1 MRKREGGY
9 LRKNLGFLLRACA
22 RNDRRTFGLFA
33 MYTVGCALLPFVSV
47 LLPKVMVA
55 GLETGGALRPLLI
68 WAAGFAVCGIVLAAM
83 QSYGQNMFLLIAI
96 NVRMRVSEEMY
107 AQLMTMD
114 FQDTEN
120 PDVLRRVELSSEAF
134 WGNQVGFEGV
144 LHILFDNTGV
154 VLSLL
159 VLSTM
164 LSILH
169 PLIVVLILT
178 GAALSFWLSSKARA
192 FEDARQGDMA
202 ELNRKWEYLSRTA
215 QDFSYGKDVRLY
227 RMQAWVLGKYSGL
240 MRVRDRL
247 MAALKRAHVPRVLVE
262 GLFTLLREGVVY
274 GYLIYLF
281 LQGRLMLS
289 DFAMYFAAVAS
300 FSSQLNMLLGEVAR
314 LPVELRKVDQARQF
328 MQPERKDEGTL
339 PAPQG
344 EKLGIE
350 LEHVSFAY
358 PGGREVLHD
367 VSLSIKPGEKL
378 AVVGLNGAGKTTLV
392 KLLTRLYE
400 PTKGSIRV
408 GGAEAAQVKKEAYF
422 RLYSALFQEVRVFA
436 VTVAENV
443 AMQPAD
449 VLDRARVERCLRLAG
464 LWEKIE
470 SLPKGM
476 DTMLLKNVDLYGTEL
491 SGGQNQRLALARAL
505 YKDAPLVVLDEP
517 TAALDPLA
525 EADLYER
532 FAELVDGRTAVF
544 ISHRLSSTRFCDRII
559 LMEDGR
565 IAEMGTHD
573 ELMALDGRYAQLFR
587 VQAQYY
593 QEEAVA
599 NG

>member
-1 MRKREGGY
+1 M
-9 LRKNLGFLLRACA
+9 
-22 RNDRRTFGLFA
+22 
-33 MYTVGCALLPFVSV
+33 
-47 LLPKVMVA
+47 
-55 GLETGGALRPLLI
+55 
-68 WAAGFAVCGIVLAAM
+68 
-83 QSYGQNMFLLIAI
+83 
-96 NVRMRVSEEMY
+96 
-107 AQLMTMD
+107 
-114 FQDTEN
+114 
-120 PDVLRRVELSSEAF
+120 
-134 WGNQVGFEGV
+134 
-144 LHILFDNTGV
+144 
-154 VLSLL
+154 
-159 VLSTM
+159 
-164 LSILH
+164 
-169 PLIVVLILT
+169 
-178 GAALSFWLSSKARA
+178 
-192 FEDARQGDMA
+192 
-202 ELNRKWEYLSRTA
+202 
-215 QDFSYGKDVRLY
+215 
-227 RMQAWVLGKYSGL
+227 
-240 MRVRDRL
+240 
-247 MAALKRAHVPRVLVE
+247 
-262 GLFTLLREGVVY
+262 
-274 GYLIYLF
+274 
-281 LQGRLMLS
+281 
-289 DFAMYFAAVAS
+289 
-300 FSSQLNMLLGEVAR
+300 
-314 LPVELRKVDQARQF
+314 
-328 MQPERKDEGTL
+328 
-339 PAPQG
+339 
-344 EKLGIE
+344 
-350 LEHVSFAY
+350 
-358 PGGREVLHD
+358 LHD

-593 QEEAVA
+593 QEEAQAV
-599 NG
+599 

>member
-9 LRKNLGFLLRACA
+9 LRKNLSFLLRACA
-22 RNDRRTFGLFA
+22 RYDRRAFGLFA

-55 GLETGGALRPLLI
+55 GLETGGALRPLLS

-83 QSYGQNMFLLIAI
+83 QSYGQQMFLLSAI
-96 NVRMRVSEEMY
+96 NVRMRVSEELY

-154 VLSLL
+154 VL
-159 VLSTM
+159 
-164 LSILH
+164 
-169 PLIVVLILT
+169 ILT
-178 GAALSFWLSSKARA
+178 GAALSFWLSSRARA
-192 FEDARQGDMA
+192 FEDARQEDMA

-240 MRVRDRL
+240 MRMRDRL
-247 MAALKRAHVPRVLVE
+247 VKALKRAHVPRVLVE

-274 GYLIYLF
+274 GYLIVLF

-300 FSSQLNMLLGEVAR
+300 FSTQLNTLLGELAR

-328 MQPERKDEGTL
+328 MQPEKKDEGTL

-350 LEHVSFAY
+350 LEHVLFAY

-400 PTKGSIRV
+400 PTEGRITV
-408 GGAEAAQVKKEAYF
+408 GGVEAAQVKKAEYF
-422 RLYSALFQEVRVFA
+422 KLFSALFQEVRVFA

-449 VLDRARVERCLRLAG
+449 LLDRVRVERCLKLAG
-464 LWEKIE
+464 LWDKIQA
-470 SLPKGM
+470 LPKGM

-532 FAELVDGRTAVF
+532 FAQLVDGRTAVF

-593 QEEAVA
+593 QEEAQAV
-599 NG
+599 

>member
-1 MRKREGGY
+1 MSKRDGGF
-9 LRKNLGFLLRACA
+9 LRKNLSFLLGACA
-22 RNDRRTFGLFA
+22 RYDRKAFGLFA

-47 LLPKVMVA
+47 FLPKVMVA
-55 GLETGGALRPLLI
+55 GLETGGALRPLLS

-83 QSYGQNMFLLIAI
+83 QSYGQQMFLLSAI
-96 NVRMRVSEEMY
+96 NVRMRVSEELY

-134 WGNQVGFEGV
+134 WSNQVGFEGV

-159 VLSTM
+159 ALSTM

-178 GAALSFWLSSKARA
+178 GAALSFWLSSRARA
-192 FEDARQGDMA
+192 FEDGKQEDMA
-202 ELNRKWEYLSRTA
+202 ELNRKWEYLNRTA

-247 MAALKRAHVPRVLVE
+247 VKALKRAHVPRVLVE

-300 FSSQLNMLLGEVAR
+300 FSSQLNTLLGEVAR
-314 LPVELRKVDQARQF
+314 LPVELRKVDQARRF
-328 MQPERKDEGTL
+328 LQPERKDEGAL

-350 LEHVSFAY
+350 LENVSFAY

-367 VSLSIKPGEKL
+367 VSLSIRPGEKL

-400 PTKGSIRV
+400 PTKGHIAV
-408 GGAEAAQVKKEAYF
+408 GGVEAAKVKKVEYF
-422 RLYSALFQEVRVFA
+422 RLFSALFQEVRVFA

-443 AMQPAD
+443 AMQPNSL
-449 VLDRARVERCLRLAG
+449 LDRARVERCLRLAG
-464 LWEKIE
+464 LWDKIE
-470 SLPKGM
+470 ALPKGM

-532 FAELVDGRTAVF
+532 FAQLVDGRTAVF

-593 QEEAVA
+593 QEEAQAV
-599 NG
+599 

>member
-1 MRKREGGY
+1 MSKRDGGF
-9 LRKNLGFLLRACA
+9 LRKNLGFLLGACA
-22 RNDRRTFGLFA
+22 RYDRKAFGLFA

-47 LLPKVMVA
+47 FLPKVMVA
-55 GLETGGALRPLLI
+55 GLETGGALRPLLS

-83 QSYGQNMFLLIAI
+83 QSYGQNMFLLSAI

-178 GAALSFWLSSKARA
+178 GAAVSFWLSSKARA

-300 FSSQLNMLLGEVAR
+300 FSSPLNTLLGEVAR
-314 LPVELRKVDQARQF
+314 LPVELRKVDQARRF
-328 MQPERKDEGTL
+328 LQPERKDEGAL

-350 LEHVSFAY
+350 LENVSFAY

-367 VSLSIKPGEKL
+367 VSLSIRPGEKL
-378 AVVGLNGAGKTTLV
+378 AVVGLNGAGKTTLI

-400 PTKGSIRV
+400 PTKGSIAV
-408 GGAEAAQVKKEAYF
+408 GGVEAAKVNKVEYF
-422 RLYSALFQEVRVFA
+422 KLFSALFQEVRVFA

-443 AMQPAD
+443 AMQPAGL
-449 VLDRARVERCLRLAG
+449 LDRARVERCLRLAG
-464 LWEKIE
+464 LWDKIE
-470 SLPKGM
+470 ALPKGM

-505 YKDAPLVVLDEP
+505 YKNAPLVVLDEP

-532 FAELVDGRTAVF
+532 FAQLVDGRTAVF

-593 QEEAVA
+593 QEEAQAV
-599 NG
+599 